1 MGGAPLSSADTRGDD
16 RAADDGVTASVCD
29 AVGAAPLSA
38 AARGVAAL
46 GGGDGPAAT
55 HSLHAL
61 AEQVGRLVL
70 TDGSEMGGPRVAFTD
85 AVFVDASFKLKP
97 AFEKV
102 AVGKYKAETQSV
114 DFQRKV
120 DPLACKQLEWL
131 ISIANLLY
139 LCLNVKQVLLILQ
152 FRHPLLASFS
162 LFSWIFR
169 HL

>member
-1 MGGAPLSSADTRGDD
+1 MR
-16 RAADDGVTASVCD
+16 D
-29 AVGAAPLSA
+29 AVGAVPLSSA
-38 AARGVAAL
+38 AARGAAAL

-61 AEQVGRLVL
+61 AEQVAQLVL
-70 TDGSEMGGPRVAFTD
+70 ADGSETGGPRVAFAD
-85 AVFVDASFKLKP
+85 AVAVFVDASFKLKP

-102 AVGKYKAETQSV
+102 AVRKYKAETQSV

-120 DPLACKQLEWL
+120 GPLACKQLEWL

-152 FRHPLLASFS
+152 FQHPLPAPFS

-169 HL
+169 HQ